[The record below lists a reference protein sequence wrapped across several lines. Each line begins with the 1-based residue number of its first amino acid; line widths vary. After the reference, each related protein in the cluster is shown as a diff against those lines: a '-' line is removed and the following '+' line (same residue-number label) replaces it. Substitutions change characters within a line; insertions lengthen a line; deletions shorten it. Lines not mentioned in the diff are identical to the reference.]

1 MTTRLPSEISTFYF
15 RSMINRANH
24 QLLSRHSDVTIDT
37 RYLWRVLVRHYYQ
50 PLPPLIHPPGI
61 PNHNALF
68 FSDVCPS
75 AMNRD
80 PAPT

>member
-1 MTTRLPSEISTFYF
+1 
-15 RSMINRANH
+15 MINRANH

-68 FSDVCPS
+68 FSFGRAPK
-75 AMNRD
+75 RD
-80 PAPT
+80 EQGSAPT